1 MRSLL
6 MTNHK
11 RDEGKLRYNQ
21 LPALALEELAKVFHF
36 GAEKYGDRTYLEV
49 DNLHDRYLSA
59 AMRHLQAYRMGERLD
74 RESRLHHTAHAAAC
88 LMIILEADLL
98 EGRANKEE
106 LFNLASRVPSE

>member
-1 MRSLL
+1 MRNLL
-6 MTNHK
+6 MVDYK

-21 LPALALEELAKVFHF
+21 LPVLSLEELARVFHF

-59 AMRHLQAYRMGERLD
+59 AMRHLQAYRMGEKLD
-74 RESRLHHTAHAAAC
+74 SESRLHHTAHAAAC